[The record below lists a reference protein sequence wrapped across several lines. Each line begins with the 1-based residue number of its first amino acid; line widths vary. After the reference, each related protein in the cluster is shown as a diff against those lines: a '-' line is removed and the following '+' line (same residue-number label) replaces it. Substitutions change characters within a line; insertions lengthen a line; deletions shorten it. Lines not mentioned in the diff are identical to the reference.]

1 MFAPMPELPI
11 ALISAGLEGEA
22 AESWLASLAG
32 AGVRRLHSL
41 EQVPA
46 AGVERLW
53 IHATTVEPTLELIAW
68 LRAGG
73 RLLATLEAA
82 ELPYRLGLEP
92 EPPDERREDL
102 WKNAADEFRP
112 DTATATPELRHA
124 RGLVAFG
131 PHPLFRG
138 FGAGAFT
145 WAPIEGEPF
154 HWLAYRGRRPE
165 RGAGVAVER
174 VGRTIHAPR
183 WVAWE
188 YMVGEGGILCIG
200 AFAQLTTA
208 DTRLSAELKALLAN
222 ALLGDAIPHST
233 RDAPATHW
241 PGLLPDDEESAVVAA
256 GQGSPA
262 HLDEIWDEW
271 PPTASPILTESS
283 AREDRPWSLAG
294 RRALATSTER
304 AGLHEIW
311 VHPWRLVK
319 DARLLVDGREPEV
332 VVVRIAP
339 DEIVRVLRVGEV
351 ELTERFTVALEQG
364 LIFWSVVADGPVVV
378 SLRWDCDLRRSAPY
392 PARSS
397 QARVQVVG
405 TAEMRVTLS
414 HEPATAQIMAAAG
427 ALTAHGT
434 RFEVRGEGLAR
445 VILAAASTEAEL
457 GKVLDALKRRKLRAY
472 RQERLLH
479 ARRIE
484 VRLTGFEAPDPA
496 LVHAFAW
503 AKVRLDRTLAESP
516 GAGRSVLSAD
526 PPERARYLTP
536 EACRVAAA
544 SLAAGDREIIRD
556 ALRFLARG
564 RDRSARPPHEISTSG
579 LAWHD
584 AAADEARI
592 AELAASYLAWTGDRA
607 LLEKYWP
614 GLEPKQP
621 APPATVVEWRSG
633 NWESALETLRHQSAE
648 SAKSADAKSADAKS
662 AESAKSADLL
672 RGVIEG
678 LWGAVPDAPG
688 EALALEPFLPE
699 AWHEMTLRRLR
710 VGATM
715 LDLRLRRRPG
725 AIALRVEKLQG
736 PRLRLAVSLRARVP
750 LTGLTLN
757 DEPLGGNRAV
767 FDIGA
772 EDEVRWLTS

>member
-1 MFAPMPELPI
+1 MSELPI
-11 ALISAGLEGEA
+11 ALISAGPEGEA
-22 AESWLASLAG
+22 AESWLAGLGA
-32 AGVRRLHSL
+32 AGVRRLRSAA
-41 EQVPA
+41 EVPH

-53 IHATTVEPTLELIAW
+53 VHATTIEPTLELIAW

-73 RLLATLEAA
+73 RLLATLEAT

-92 EPPDERREDL
+92 EPPDERREGS
-102 WKNAADEFRP
+102 WRNAADEFRP
-112 DTATATPELRHA
+112 DTASGTPELRHA

-138 FGAGAFT
+138 FGNGAFT
-145 WAPIEGEPF
+145 WAPVEGEPF

-174 VGRTIHAPR
+174 VGRAIHAPR

-188 YMVGEGGILCIG
+188 YQVGEGGILCIG
-200 AFAQLTTA
+200 AFAQLTASDSRLA
-208 DTRLSAELKALLAN
+208 DELKALLAN

-271 PPTASPILTESS
+271 PPTASPILTESG
-283 AREDRPWSLAG
+283 AREDRPWTLAG
-294 RRALATSTER
+294 RRALLTGSER

-311 VHPWRLVK
+311 VHPYRLVK

-332 VVVRIAP
+332 VAVRIAP
-339 DEIVRVLRVGEV
+339 DEVVRVLRLGEV

-364 LIFWSVVADGPVVV
+364 VVFWSVVADGPVAL
-378 SLRWDCDLRRSAPY
+378 SLRWESDLRRAAPY

-397 QARVQVVG
+397 QARVLVVG

-457 GKVLDALKRRKLRAY
+457 GRALDALKRRKLRAY

-479 ARRIE
+479 ARRLE
-484 VRLTGFEAPDPA
+484 ERLTVFEAPDPA
-496 LVHAFAW
+496 LVRAFAW
-503 AKVRLDRTLAESP
+503 AKVRLDRTLAETP
-516 GAGRSVLSAD
+516 GVGRSVLAAD

-536 EACRVAAA
+536 DACRVAAA
-544 SLAAGDREIIRD
+544 SLAAGDREIVRD

-564 RDRSARPPHEISTSG
+564 RDRSGRPPHETTTSG
-579 LAWHD
+579 LSWHD
-584 AAADEARI
+584 APASESRI
-592 AELAASYLAWTGDRA
+592 ADLAAHYLAWTGDRP
-607 LLEKYWP
+607 LLERLWP
-614 GLEPKQP
+614 SLAP
-621 APPATVVEWRSG
+621 AASAVPSIVTQWRAG
-633 NWESALETLRHQSAE
+633 EWESALGALHRETD
-648 SAKSADAKSADAKS
+648 DAA
-662 AESAKSADLL
+662 LL

-678 LWGAVPDAPG
+678 LWGVVPDALND
-688 EALALEPFLPE
+688 ALVLEPFLPDP
-699 AWHEMTLRRLR
+699 WHEMTLRRLR
-710 VGATM
+710 IGATM

-725 AIALRVEKLQG
+725 AIALRVERIQG
-736 PRLRLAVSLRARVP
+736 PRLRLAVSLRTRVP

-757 DEPLGGNRAV
+757 DEPLGGSRAV